1 MTDANSHESQTDS
14 TADSSKKP
22 AEPSAIAVRR
32 GGVRSGF
39 IATGLALAALGGA
52 GLYAMQAGGKR
63 VAYSGVCAQSLTAGQ
78 AADPLVH
85 GEVAALT
92 LATKPNQL
100 GPIAFDDTNGLKT
113 TIGSF
118 TGKTVL
124 LNLWAT
130 WCVPCRQ
137 EMPALDKLQASLGSK
152 DFSVVAVN
160 IDTVRLDK
168 PKAFLTEI
176 GAKSLPFYSD
186 NTADILQALKQNQ
199 EIKGL
204 PTTILIGRDG
214 CEIGTMAGPAAWDSP
229 DAKALIESLA
239 KAPKD
244 RPV

>member
-1 MTDANSHESQTDS
+1 MTDAQSHESAEDS
-14 TADSSKKP
+14 TANNKIDADRP
-22 AEPSAIAVRR
+22 AVRVEGKGVR
-32 GGVRSGF
+32 PVFIVAGLAVAVLGGV
-39 IATGLALAALGGA
+39 
-52 GLYAMQAGGKR
+52 GLYAMESGGKR
-63 VAYSGVCAQSLTAGQ
+63 VTYSGACAQSLSTAQ

-118 TGKTVL
+118 AGKTVL

-160 IDTVRLDK
+160 IDTTRLDK

-186 NTADILQALKQNQ
+186 NTADILQALKRNL

-214 CEIGTMAGPAAWDSP
+214 CEIGTMAGPAVWDSP

-244 RPV
+244 RPA

>member
-1 MTDANSHESQTDS
+1 MTDANSHESV
-14 TADSSKKP
+14 ADSSKNP
-22 AEPSAIAVRR
+22 AAPSAVRVER
-32 GGVRSGF
+32 KGVRPVF
-39 IATGLALAALGGA
+39 VVAGLALAGLGGA
-52 GLYAMQAGGKR
+52 GLYAMESGGKR
-63 VAYSGVCAQSLTAGQ
+63 VAYSGACAQSLTAGQ
-78 AADPLVH
+78 TADPLVH

-92 LATKPNQL
+92 LATRPNQL
-100 GPIAFDDTNGLKT
+100 GPIAFDDAAGLKT

-118 TGKTVL
+118 AGRTVL

-160 IDTVRLDK
+160 IDTARLDK

-176 GAKSLPFYSD
+176 GAKNLAFYAD
-186 NTADILQALKQNQ
+186 NTADILQALKRNQ